1 MAVVLVRPTDDAPIQ
16 AHLNHFLRF
25 TVEKAPNVGAHH
37 QLLIESLRY
46 LLSLALKPLYKV
58 RIESALNKVS
68 NVVPKEQSGDTVLR
82 ILDEFSDLYKDLLD
96 KVTQCTDRTWIIP
109 PVNSNP
115 SSEMI
120 RINHLWEETR
130 EQLRFDSVWNLT
142 PK

>member
-25 TVEKAPNVGAHH
+25 TVEEAPKVGAHH

-68 NVVPKEQSGDTVLR
+68 NVVPKEQSGDTVVR
-82 ILDEFSDLYKDLLD
+82 ILDELSDIYKDLMD
-96 KVTQCTDRTWIIP
+96 KVTQCTDGTWIIP
-109 PVNSNP
+109 PANSNP
-115 SSEMI
+115 SSEVI
-120 RINHLWEETR
+120 RIKHLWEETR